1 MTELERRLGEGP
13 LRTRSLWAPERPEQ
27 GARNALKKRRGR
39 VVLALELGAICAAV
53 ALYFVGQR
61 IFDHHSS
68 HTVAQGA
75 PALARG
81 KTESVRFA
89 DGSTAELSLPGAT
102 LRVTEDGR
110 TRVVTELIGGARF
123 DVVPNTERTFEIRA
137 GDVRVRVLGTRFSV
151 QRLQAGR
158 VEVVVE
164 RGRVEVAWFG
174 ASTILESGRGGV
186 YPPAADTEDAR
197 GGREPAAPTS
207 EAMPPATPSLPSAM
221 PSERDTPARLMQL
234 ADAARVGGRPA
245 DAIALLKRLC
255 DEYPADRQAPLAA
268 FTLGRVLDDLGRS
281 AEAARAFH
289 RARVTWPNGPL
300 AGDAYAREAED
311 LLRIGGTAEAKQ
323 VAQAYVTRYPRGR
336 HMDAMKKLLVP

>member
-27 GARNALKKRRGR
+27 GARNALKKRRRR
-39 VVLALELGAICAAV
+39 VVLALELGAMCAAV
-53 ALYFVGQR
+53 ALYFIGQR
-61 IFDHHSS
+61 IFDHQSGHI
-68 HTVAQGA
+68 AARAA
-75 PALARG
+75 PALARE
-81 KTESVRFA
+81 KSESVRFA

-110 TRVVTELIGGARF
+110 TRVVTELTGGARF

-158 VEVVVE
+158 VEVLVE

-174 ASTILESGRGGV
+174 GSTILESGHGGV
-186 YPPAADTEDAR
+186 FPPATDTEDAR
-197 GGREPAAPTS
+197 GGQEPAVPSDSTS
-207 EAMPPATPSLPSAM
+207 PATMHSAPNPM

-245 DAIALLKRLC
+245 EAIALLRRVC
-255 DEYPADRQAPLAA
+255 DEYPADSRAPLAA

-281 AEAARAFH
+281 TEAARAFH

-311 LLRIGGTAEAKQ
+311 LLRTGNTAEAKQ
-323 VAQAYVTRYPRGR
+323 VAEAYVTRYPRGR
-336 HMDAMKKLLVP
+336 HVDAMKKLLVR